1 MVILVS
7 NDDGFFA
14 RGLQPLVHRL
24 SALGEVWVVAPETEQ
39 SAKSHGFTMH
49 EPLRVKRHRERWF
62 SVSGTPADCVYVAL
76 HHLLPERPA
85 LVVSGINRGSNLG
98 NDVLYSGTVAAA
110 MEGCLAGL
118 PSIAVSLFINFEAL
132 PETHNWDT
140 AAKLS
145 LDLARDLLANGTE
158 PRTLLNLNVPDL
170 PLDELMGVVP
180 CQLGERL
187 YDVLVDVRKDP
198 RGRSYLWI
206 GGKHHAFADIERSD
220 GPLTERGYA
229 TVTPLQADLT
239 NYRALAGLSA
249 WNSFEP

>member
-7 NDDGFFA
+7 NDDGYFA
-14 RGLQPLVHRL
+14 AGLQPLVDHL
-24 SALGEVWVVAPETEQ
+24 SAIGEVWVVAPETEQ

-49 EPLRVKRHRERWF
+49 EPLRVRRHKERWY
-62 SVSGTPADCVYVAL
+62 SVNGTPADCVYVAL
-76 HHLLPERPA
+76 HHVLPERPA

-110 MEGCLAGL
+110 MEGCLAGI
-118 PSIAVSLFINFEAL
+118 PSIAVSLYIDFEAPL
-132 PETHNWDT
+132 DTLNWDT
-140 AAKLS
+140 AAHVALGLS
-145 LDLARDLLANGTE
+145 RDLLANGTE

-170 PLDELMGVVP
+170 PADELEGVVA
-180 CQLGERL
+180 CRLGERV

-229 TVTPLQADLT
+229 TVTPLSADLT
-239 NYRALAGLSA
+239 DYRALASLGA
-249 WNSFEP
+249 WSSFRD